1 VRSTRFRHRLVVACA
16 AALLASTP
24 AAAPAEDHDANE
36 KAARRHDVLQQRMLN
51 DPEIMR
57 RVQTLRDDPQVQ
69 AILADPAIAAALERG
84 DLSALLADPKIQRL
98 AKDPAVQS
106 ITRQV
111 AE

>member
-1 VRSTRFRHRLVVACA
+1 VSQRLLIAFAVL
-16 AALLASTP
+16 LLASLP
-24 AAAPAEDHDANE
+24 AAAPAEDQSASQ
-36 KAARRHDVLQQRMLN
+36 KAARQPDALQQRMLN

-57 RVQTLRDDPQVQ
+57 SVQTLRDDPQVQ

-98 AKDPAVQS
+98 AEDPAVQS

-111 AE
+111 VE